1 MQLPGYQGG
10 SMHMRNLPRW
20 EVQPETL
27 IRLTAFGEGEAWV
40 YQYHPS
46 LWRVAVKRIMD
57 DFRRE
62 KIPEAAASGL
72 VSMIASG
79 ATHAH

>member
-1 MQLPGYQGG
+1 
-10 SMHMRNLPRW
+10 MHMHRLPRW
-20 EVQPETL
+20 EVQPETH
-27 IRLTAFGEGEAWV
+27 IRLTAFGDGEAWV
-40 YQYHPS
+40 YQYPPS

-79 ATHAH
+79 APNAH